1 MGGRGNVYR
10 VRVGG
15 WEGGVMCVPGEGGKM
30 GGRENMYQ
38 VMGEREGGRMCIR

>member
-30 GGRENMYQ
+30 GGRGNMYQ
-38 VMGEREGGRMCIR
+38 VRERGKEGECTR